1 MGAGLRAQ
9 DTARTVREGTGYH
22 HRQPPHAAAHAAAS
36 IFPGL
41 SAPPILTL
49 DPGGL
54 PQLSGT
60 KRGLFLT
67 SNQLSRHP
75 LGAPTI
81 LSSSVTVPPGV
92 GDRPQHSEG
101 SVLQVRPRY
110 RAGAPRFRH
119 LLGLH
124 RLEQPWPQPQR
135 ARPGEGSRRPP
146 QLGSLCRGR
155 KDAGPTPEYA
165 HSSRTKDHFP
175 TLTGDLDRLLAPSSG
190 PAPPQPVKAFEL
202 SALKC
207 TGGQSTESSFPP
219 RSLPAGPRHRGTQ
232 RFAPLVSPTCSAP
245 RPSQPPLT
253 TGLGPGLLRGPEWVI
268 AQGARV
274 RTRGPRVQGRLLGAH
289 VPGCGAGF
297 RLRKRAPWEAAGGG
311 PVPTRL
317 AWPCAGCGWH
327 LGSEPEDAG
336 FVCLSSK
343 TR

>member
-9 DTARTVREGTGYH
+9 GTARTVREGTGYH

-232 RFAPLVSPTCSAP
+232 RFAAPSLPDLLRASAFSTTSHDWTRARASQRTRVGHRPGCPSPDPRSARAGQAAGCP
-245 RPSQPPLT
+245 RPGLRCWIPAPETRPLGGSRRWPCPHEV
-253 TGLGPGLLRGPEWVI
+253 GLALRWLWLASGE
-268 AQGARV
+268 
-274 RTRGPRVQGRLLGAH
+274 RTRGCRI
-289 VPGCGAGF
+289 
-297 RLRKRAPWEAAGGG
+297 
-311 PVPTRL
+311 
-317 AWPCAGCGWH
+317 
-327 LGSEPEDAG
+327 
-336 FVCLSSK
+336 CLPFK
-343 TR
+343 